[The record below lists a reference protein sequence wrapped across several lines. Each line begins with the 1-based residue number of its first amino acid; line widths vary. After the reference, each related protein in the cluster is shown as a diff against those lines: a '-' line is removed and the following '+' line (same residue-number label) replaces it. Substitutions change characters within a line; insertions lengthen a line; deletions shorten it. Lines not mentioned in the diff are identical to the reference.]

1 MDRTAAFYSQP
12 SYVQRGLGLP
22 VYSGSRR
29 QRGGSVLGAL
39 KGFVMPVINQVKKSA
54 KGEAWRLAKG
64 LAADAIRGRNLTESV
79 KTRGMESLK
88 RLGKD
93 VFINTTAGAIR
104 KTTGNRTAPIHP
116 GSASRKRK
124 APVKK
129 RVPAKKRRVRNF

>member
-39 KGFVMPVINQVKKSA
+39 KSFVMPVINQAKNSA

-64 LAADAIRGRNLTESV
+64 LAADAFRGRNLTESI
-79 KTRGMESLK
+79 KTRGIESLK

-93 VFINTTAGAIR
+93 VINKTLAG
-104 KTTGNRTAPIHP
+104 P
-116 GSASRKRK
+116 GLTSRKRK

-129 RVPAKKRRVRNF
+129 RPPAKKRRVRNF